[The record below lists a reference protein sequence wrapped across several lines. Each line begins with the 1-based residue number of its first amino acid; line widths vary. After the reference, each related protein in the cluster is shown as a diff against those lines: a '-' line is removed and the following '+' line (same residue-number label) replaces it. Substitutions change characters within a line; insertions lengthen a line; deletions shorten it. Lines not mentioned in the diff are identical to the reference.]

1 MDAYIALGTNLGN
14 KRRNLILAGALLA
27 ERGGDVKAM
36 SGFYE
41 TEPWGF
47 ESDNTFLNAAL
58 LLETPLS
65 PLDLLHLTQGIEKEM
80 GRGSKSDGEYHDR
93 VIDIDI
99 LLYGGE
105 VIDVPGLAVPHPL
118 MHKRGFVLRPLAEIA
133 PYAVHPILGKNMLEL
148 LGEIEDKQVD

>member
-80 GRGSKSDGEYHDR
+80 GRSSKSDGEYHDR
-93 VIDIDI
+93 IIDIDI

-105 VIDVPGLAVPHPL
+105 VIDVSGLAVPHPL

-148 LGEIEDKQVD
+148 LGEIENKQVD

>member
-93 VIDIDI
+93 IIDIDI

-148 LGEIEDKQVD
+148 LGEIENKQVD